1 MGARHSV
8 VTPKP
13 PRGAWVPGCPRSWS
27 GAEDRSEPIEMGE
40 RGPEK
45 PGREIPGSPGNRGA
59 PPSSLRWGY
68 PGVRISWGGV
78 GCMGAE
84 GPSSIWN
91 HSSQAAVKGLD
102 TAPDRRRSE
111 SRGPSDIR
119 RKHEENRTRAGGD

>member
-84 GPSSIWN
+84 GPSTFGIA
-91 HSSQAAVKGLD
+91 HLYLHGLQHAAHHAVHRVSLLGLD
-102 TAPDRRRSE
+102 AQRVVRQSQR
-111 SRGPSDIR
+111 
-119 RKHEENRTRAGGD
+119 